1 MDNKERTLVEM
12 TPEEKAQFEAFQ
24 KEQARKAKIEAKR
37 EQRKQLQEM
46 TDSVMAEAVA
56 ELMDC
61 NKQLVA
67 TKLKVMETFSTLME
81 LRKEV
86 NEEAGKKE
94 QDTYMFTNSEGTQ
107 RIQIGYNMNDNYL
120 DQVEEGIAKVK
131 TYLESLAKDDQS
143 KELIALVLRLLAR
156 DQKGNL
162 KASRVIQLGQLAEK
176 SGNEDFQEGMRIIR
190 EAYRPTR
197 SNEASCLSAAAPAS
211 RRKSGNTSA
220 LELAKCNLF

>member
-1 MDNKERTLVEM
+1 MDNNKERTMVEM
-12 TPEEKAQFEAFQ
+12 TPEEKARFEAF
-24 KEQARKAKIEAKR
+24 KESEAKRARQEAKR

-46 TDSVMAEAVA
+46 TDNVMTDAVA
-56 ELMDC
+56 ELQECHEML
-61 NKQLVA
+61 KA
-67 TKLKVMETFSTLME
+67 TKRKVIETFSALME

-86 NEEAGKKE
+86 NEDAGKKE
-94 QDTYMFTNSEGTQ
+94 QDSFTFTNSEGTQ
-107 RIQIGYNMNDNYL
+107 RIRIGYSMNDNYL

-131 TYLESLAKDDQS
+131 AYLESLAKDEQS

-176 SGNEDFQEGMRIIR
+176 SGNEEFQEGMRIIR

-197 SNEASCLSAAAPAS
+197 S
-211 RRKSGNTSA
+211 K
-220 LELAKCNLF
+220 LFIRCSLKEPEKEWEDLGLGIGEV

>member
-1 MDNKERTLVEM
+1 MAEKTLVEM
-12 TPEEKAQFEAFQ
+12 TPEQKAEFEAF
-24 KEQARKAKIEAKR
+24 KEMQARKERAEAKK

-56 ELMDC
+56 ELMNC
-61 NKQLVA
+61 NEQLKA
-67 TKLKVMETFSTLME
+67 TKQKVMDTFSTLME

-94 QDTYMFTNSEGTQ
+94 QDTFMFTNSEGTQ
-107 RIQIGYNMNDNYL
+107 RIRIGYNLNDNYL

-131 TYLESLAKDDQS
+131 AYLESLAKDEQS
-143 KELIALVLRLLAR
+143 KELISLVLRLLAR

-176 SGNEDFQEGMRIIR
+176 SGNEEFQEGMRIIR
-190 EAYRPTR
+190 ESYRPTR
-197 SNEASCLSAAAPAS
+197 S
-211 RRKSGNTSA
+211 K
-220 LELAKCNLF
+220 LFIRCSLKEPEKEWQDLGLGIGEV

>member
-1 MDNKERTLVEM
+1 MVEM

-24 KEQARKAKIEAKR
+24 KEQARRAMVEAKR

-46 TDSVMAEAVA
+46 TDSVMADAVA
-56 ELMDC
+56 ELQELHDE
-61 NKQLVA
+61 LVA
-67 TKLKVMETFSTLME
+67 KKKKVIDTFSTLME

-94 QDTYMFTNSEGTQ
+94 QDTFMFTNTAGTQ
-107 RIQIGYNMNDNYL
+107 RIRIGYNLNDNYL

-131 TYLESLAKDDQS
+131 SYLESLAKDDQS
-143 KELIALVLRLLAR
+143 KELIALVLKLLAR

-190 EAYRPTR
+190 ESYRPTR
-197 SNEASCLSAAAPAS
+197 S
-211 RRKSGNTSA
+211 K
-220 LELAKCNLF
+220 LFIRCSVKEPEKEWEDLGLGIGEV

>member
-1 MDNKERTLVEM
+1 MVEM
-12 TPEEKAQFEAFQ
+12 TPEQKAEFEAYKEEKAR
-24 KEQARKAKIEAKR
+24 KERLEAKR

-46 TDSVMAEAVA
+46 TDSVMAESVA
-56 ELMDC
+56 ELQRC
-61 NKQLVA
+61 HEQLVA
-67 TKLKVMETFSTLME
+67 TKAKVMETFSTLME

-86 NEEAGKKE
+86 NEEAGRKE
-94 QDTYMFTNSEGTQ
+94 QDTYMFTNTEGTQ
-107 RIQIGYNMNDNYL
+107 RIRIGYNMNDNYL

-176 SGNEDFQEGMRIIR
+176 RGNEDFQEGMRIIR
-190 EAYRPTR
+190 EAYRPLR
-197 SNEASCLSAAAPAS
+197 SKLFIRCSIREKDKEWSDLGLSIS
-211 RRKSGNTSA
+211 
-220 LELAKCNLF
+220 EV

>member
-1 MDNKERTLVEM
+1 MAERTMVEM
-12 TPEEKAQFEAFQ
+12 TPEEKKQFELFQ
-24 KEQARKAKIEAKR
+24 KEQAKKAEQEAKR
-37 EQRKQLQEM
+37 EQRKQLQAM
-46 TDSVMAEAVA
+46 TDEVMADAVA
-56 ELMDC
+56 ELMNC
-61 NKQLVA
+61 NEQLKA
-67 TKLKVMETFSTLME
+67 TKQKVMDTFSTLMQ

-86 NEEAGKKE
+86 NEETGKKE
-94 QDTYMFTNSEGTQ
+94 QDTFMFTNSAGTQ
-107 RIQIGYNMNDNYL
+107 RIRIGYNMNDNYL

-131 TYLESLAKDDQS
+131 AYLESLAKDDQS

-197 SNEASCLSAAAPAS
+197 S
-211 RRKSGNTSA
+211 K
-220 LELAKCNLF
+220 LFIRCSIKEPEKEWQDIGLGIGEV

>member
-1 MDNKERTLVEM
+1 MVEM

-24 KEQARKAKIEAKR
+24 KEQAKKAHQEAKR

-46 TDSVMAEAVA
+46 TDEVMSEAVA
-56 ELMDC
+56 ELQECHDR
-61 NKQLVA
+61 LVSS
-67 TKLKVMETFSTLME
+67 KKKVIDTFSTLME

-94 QDTYMFTNSEGTQ
+94 QDTFMFTNSEGTQ
-107 RIQIGYNMNDNYL
+107 RIRIGYNMSDNYL

-131 TYLESLAKDDQS
+131 AYLESLAKDEQS
-143 KELIALVLRLLAR
+143 KELISLVLKLLAR

-176 SGNEDFQEGMRIIR
+176 SGDEDFQEGMRIIR

-197 SNEASCLSAAAPAS
+197 S
-211 RRKSGNTSA
+211 K
-220 LELAKCNLF
+220 LFIRCAIKEPEKEWTDLGLGIGEV

>member
-1 MDNKERTLVEM
+1 MVEM
-12 TPEEKAQFEAFQ
+12 TPEQKAEFEAF
-24 KEQARKAKIEAKR
+24 KEMQARKERAEAKK

-56 ELMDC
+56 ELMNC
-61 NKQLVA
+61 NEQLKTTKQ
-67 TKLKVMETFSTLME
+67 KVMDTFATLME

-94 QDTYMFTNSEGTQ
+94 QDTFMFTNSEGTQ
-107 RIQIGYNMNDNYL
+107 RIRIGYNLNDNYL

-131 TYLESLAKDDQS
+131 AYLESLAKDDQS
-143 KELIALVLRLLAR
+143 AELIALVLRLLAR

-176 SGNEDFQEGMRIIR
+176 SGNEEFQEGMKIIR
-190 EAYRPTR
+190 ESYRPTR
-197 SNEASCLSAAAPAS
+197 S
-211 RRKSGNTSA
+211 K
-220 LELAKCNLF
+220 LFIRCSLKEPEKEWEDLGLGIGEV

>member
-1 MDNKERTLVEM
+1 MSEKTTVEM
-12 TPEEKAQFEAFQ
+12 TPEEKARYEAFKEAEERKARAEAK
-24 KEQARKAKIEAKR
+24 KEQRQK
-37 EQRKQLQEM
+37 LQEM
-46 TDSVMAEAVA
+46 TDSVMAEAVT
-56 ELMDC
+56 ELKECHDR
-61 NKQLVA
+61 LVA
-67 TKLKVMETFSTLME
+67 TKQKVMDTFSTLME

-94 QDTYMFTNSEGTQ
+94 QDTFMFTNSEGTQ
-107 RIQIGYNMNDNYL
+107 RIRIGYNMNDNYL

-131 TYLESLAKDDQS
+131 AYLESLAKDDQS

-197 SNEASCLSAAAPAS
+197 S
-211 RRKSGNTSA
+211 K
-220 LELAKCNLF
+220 LFIRCSIKEPEKEWEDLGLGIGEV

>member
-1 MDNKERTLVEM
+1 MVEM
-12 TPEEKAQFEAFQ
+12 TPEEKAEFEAY
-24 KEQARKAKIEAKR
+24 KAMQARKERAEAKK

-46 TDSVMAEAVA
+46 TDEVMGEAMA
-56 ELMDC
+56 ELMAC
-61 NKQLVA
+61 NEQLKA
-67 TKLKVMETFSTLME
+67 TKEKVIATFSALME

-94 QDTYMFTNSEGTQ
+94 QDSYMFTNTAGTQ
-107 RIQIGYNMNDNYL
+107 RIRIGYNMSDNYL

-131 TYLESLAKDDQS
+131 AYLESLAKDEQS
-143 KELIALVLRLLAR
+143 AELIALVLRLLAR

-176 SGNEDFQEGMRIIR
+176 SGNEEFQEGMKIIR

-197 SNEASCLSAAAPAS
+197 S
-211 RRKSGNTSA
+211 K
-220 LELAKCNLF
+220 LFIRCSVKEPEKEWTDIGLGIGEV

>member
-1 MDNKERTLVEM
+1 MVEM

-24 KEQARKAKIEAKR
+24 KEQARKAQQEAKR

-56 ELMDC
+56 ELMAC
-61 NKQLVA
+61 NKQLLA
-67 TKLKVMETFSTLME
+67 TKQKVIETFSTLMAM
-81 LRKEV
+81 RKEV

-94 QDTYMFTNSEGTQ
+94 QDTFMFTNSEGTQ
-107 RIQIGYNMNDNYL
+107 RIRIGYNLNDNYL

-131 TYLESLAKDDQS
+131 AYLESLAKDDQS

-162 KASRVIQLGQLAEK
+162 KASRVLQLSKIAEQ

-190 EAYRPTR
+190 ESYRPTR
-197 SNEASCLSAAAPAS
+197 S
-211 RRKSGNTSA
+211 K
-220 LELAKCNLF
+220 LFIRCSIKEPEKEWEDLGLGIGEV